1 VERLTAMQ
9 GETKDATQ
17 GRRGETFAAMVVRI
31 LEEKGIADRECISRA
46 NVDRRLLGKIRNN
59 KDYKP
64 SKQTVLAFAMALELP
79 LEEARELMTK
89 AGYGLSHGSRTD
101 VAVEYCIT
109 TGHYDVT
116 ALNAVLFKLK
126 LQPLG
131 Y

>member
-1 VERLTAMQ
+1 
-9 GETKDATQ
+9 
-17 GRRGETFAAMVVRI
+17 MVVRI
-31 LEEKGIADRECISRA
+31 LEGKGIADRECISRA

-59 KDYKP
+59 MDYKP